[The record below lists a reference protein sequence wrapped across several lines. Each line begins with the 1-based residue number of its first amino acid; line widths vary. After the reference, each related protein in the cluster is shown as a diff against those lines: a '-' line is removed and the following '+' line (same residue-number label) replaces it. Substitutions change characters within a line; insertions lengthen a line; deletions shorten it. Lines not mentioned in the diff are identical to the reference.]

1 MRQYGRTEIKLL
13 TKLKKNYEYRTF
25 FMSVL
30 SSVSALL
37 FALFNFY
44 LETLYKTGWNTGIG
58 IYYCLLVLSKSI
70 VVLSEKSWA
79 AKQLDENQKQ
89 KKRERMLL
97 RQSILLFAV
106 DLSLVAPLALMIFQ
120 KRHIE
125 YTEISAIAVAA
136 YTCYKTVMASINF
149 VKTRKS
155 RNLSVKIIRQI
166 HFKDALVSV
175 LMLQYVLTLTFGN
188 GLDGKML
195 RVCEIT
201 SGLMWLALI
210 TVSALSLLK
219 ALKYL
224 KISKQN

>member
-1 MRQYGRTEIKLL
+1 
-13 TKLKKNYEYRTF
+13 
-25 FMSVL
+25 MSVL

-44 LETLYKTGWNTGIG
+44 LETLYETGWNTGIG

-79 AKQLDENQKQ
+79 TKQLDENQKQ

-136 YTCYKTVMASINF
+136 YTCYKTVMASIMYSISKANDILNQ
-149 VKTRKS
+149 VC
-155 RNLSVKIIRQI
+155 N
-166 HFKDALVSV
+166 V
-175 LMLQYVLTLTFGN
+175 LIPL
-188 GLDGKML
+188 
-195 RVCEIT
+195 
-201 SGLMWLALI
+201 
-210 TVSALSLLK
+210 LLK
-219 ALKYL
+219 IPAIAFFSLFKE
-224 KISKQN
+224 

>member
-1 MRQYGRTEIKLL
+1 
-13 TKLKKNYEYRTF
+13 
-25 FMSVL
+25 
-30 SSVSALL
+30 
-37 FALFNFY
+37 
-44 LETLYKTGWNTGIG
+44 
-58 IYYCLLVLSKSI
+58 
-70 VVLSEKSWA
+70 
-79 AKQLDENQKQ
+79 
-89 KKRERMLL
+89 MLL

-155 RNLSVKIIRQI
+155 QNLSVKIIRQI